1 MPLFRN
7 LTVKIKGR
15 LSLSSSPPSPT
26 AFEVVSPRQQK
37 RMETEPDEE
46 EVKIEERKQTL
57 DDLQSDEGGQ
67 TSPDVEMPDLDP
79 LYKLKRRQSKFK
91 EEL

>member
-1 MPLFRN
+1 
-7 LTVKIKGR
+7 
-15 LSLSSSPPSPT
+15 
-26 AFEVVSPRQQK
+26 
-37 RMETEPDEE
+37 METEPDEE

-57 DDLQSDEGGQ
+57 DDLQSDERGQ